1 MSPEARPAPS
11 TPSESGGTQATNDA
25 AGAAVGAAVGTTT
38 DASDQAAVGA
48 TRDAAIGPIALDAM
62 GGDHMPAAAI
72 DGALAAKQMG
82 IDVVLVGDENVL
94 SAGLRERGASL
105 PLAHAGDVIS
115 MDDHAADV
123 RRRQDASVVVATR
136 LVKDGAASAVVSMGH
151 SGATMASALL
161 ILGRLPGV
169 ERPAI
174 LAAIPSK
181 SGFTALLDVGA
192 NADCKPSYLQQFG
205 QLGSAYV
212 KAVWGLA
219 EPRVA
224 LMSIGEEAHKGN
236 ELTRA
241 AHELLA
247 ATPNVRFVGNVEGRD
262 LLAGDVDVIVTDG
275 FTGNV
280 MLKLAEG
287 EAKVLF
293 GWVREALSSTLRAK
307 LGGLLVRPALRAL
320 AARMDPAEVG
330 AQPLLGVNGYAF
342 IGHGSSDARAVTS
355 ALRTAQTTLR
365 ARALERMAEAL
376 G

>member
-1 MSPEARPAPS
+1 
-11 TPSESGGTQATNDA
+11 
-25 AGAAVGAAVGTTT
+25 
-38 DASDQAAVGA
+38 
-48 TRDAAIGPIALDAM
+48 
-62 GGDHMPAAAI
+62 
-72 DGALAAKQMG
+72 
-82 IDVVLVGDENVL
+82 
-94 SAGLRERGASL
+94 
-105 PLAHAGDVIS
+105 
-115 MDDHAADV
+115 
-123 RRRQDASVVVATR
+123 
-136 LVKDGAASAVVSMGH
+136 
-151 SGATMASALL
+151 
-161 ILGRLPGV
+161 
-169 ERPAI
+169 
-174 LAAIPSK
+174 
-181 SGFTALLDVGA
+181 
-192 NADCKPSYLQQFG
+192 
-205 QLGSAYV
+205 
-212 KAVWGLA
+212 
-219 EPRVA
+219 
-224 LMSIGEEAHKGN
+224 IGEEAHKGN

-365 ARALERMAEAL
+365 A
-376 G
+376 